1 MEEADAVVRVFV
13 LHKSQSYTV
22 HPLSSVTGA
31 VLMKR
36 LRLFLGQFTR
46 TVPRAEKRSLL
57 VSVP

>member
-1 MEEADAVVRVFV
+1 MEEADAVVRVYV
-13 LHKSQSYTV
+13 WHKSQSYTV
-22 HPLSSVTGA
+22 HPPSFVTGS